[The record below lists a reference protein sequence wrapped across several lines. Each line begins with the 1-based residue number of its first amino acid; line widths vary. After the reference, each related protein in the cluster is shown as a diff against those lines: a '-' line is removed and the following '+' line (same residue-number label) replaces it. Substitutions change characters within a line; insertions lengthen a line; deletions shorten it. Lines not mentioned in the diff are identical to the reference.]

1 MTKFWLILYTC
12 FTSLIYTGMVAG
24 FTKKI
29 AEIPLG
35 FSGPILIAVA
45 ALIAFGRE
53 KLADRDHEKKI
64 EAKNKEISALK
75 LSVSQKQA
83 MLHSVKSKVIHV
95 AINIS
100 DKDEFL
106 VTMREIAS
114 MLNENLAINNL
125 EFETGADGSDYL
137 DLLTMRA
144 RVKP

>member
-12 FTSLIYTGMVAG
+12 VTSLVYTGLVAV

-29 AEIPLG
+29 AEIPLA
-35 FSGPILIAVA
+35 FSIPILIAVA

-53 KLADRDHEKKI
+53 RIADIDHEKKI
-64 EAKNKEISALK
+64 EAKDNEISALK
-75 LSVSQKQA
+75 VSVKQKQA

-95 AINIS
+95 AINVS

-125 EFETGADGSDYL
+125 EFEAGTDGSGYL
-137 DLLTMRA
+137 DLLTMGARA
-144 RVKP
+144 KI